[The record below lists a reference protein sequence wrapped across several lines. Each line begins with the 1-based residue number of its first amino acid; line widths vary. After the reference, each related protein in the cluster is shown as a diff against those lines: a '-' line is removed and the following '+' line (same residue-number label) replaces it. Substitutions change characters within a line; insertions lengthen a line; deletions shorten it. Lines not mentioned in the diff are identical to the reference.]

1 MGQKQINCC
10 VKTVSLDEGEISK
23 NTQEKNYEHFDNV
36 KGTQK
41 NLIPETNECYST
53 NPTRQK
59 REQNLENDLQQITVI
74 IPEETKEK
82 SVIQIQKVYR
92 GQKLRG
98 NFEKIKPS
106 LIKEQKEFLQKS
118 LSNFPTI
125 ATLKETPNSIEP
137 VIEEV
142 NFEKEKWKSYY
153 PHNSDFFEPQFGK
166 VFDNKL
172 LISKNG
178 ENEETLY
185 KGSVNLENKKHGY
198 GVLVTKDAVKYGTW
212 QNDKFTGWNKE
223 KFNNGAVLEGKYV
236 DGKLNGK
243 GIYMNKSGDLYEGDF
258 ENGYK
263 NGKGIEKTQEAEYEG
278 DFHLNKIEGK
288 GRLSYKDTGE
298 YYEGEF
304 KDNNFTGMGTFKW
317 NNGEVYEGSF
327 LNGKFHGKGKYTYP
341 DGQVYEGDYVNGKKE
356 GFGKL
361 TFASGKIYEGP
372 FLNGLQHGI
381 GKYTKQGKT
390 VSVLYENG
398 KFVKV
403 VNNKQ

>member
-1 MGQKQINCC
+1 MGQKPIICC
-10 VKTVSLDEGEISK
+10 QKVVSLDEGEISK
-23 NTQEKNYEHFDNV
+23 NTQKENNESCDKV
-36 KGTQK
+36 KGTLK
-41 NLIPETNECYST
+41 NVNPETDDCYST
-53 NPTRQK
+53 NPTKQK
-59 REQNLENDLQQITVI
+59 NAQNLENDLQQITLI
-74 IPEETKEK
+74 IPEEAKMK
-82 SVIQIQKVYR
+82 SAVKIQKIYR
-92 GQKLRG
+92 GKKGRE

-106 LIKEQKEFLQKS
+106 LIKEQNEFLQKS
-118 LSNFPTI
+118 LLGFPTI
-125 ATLKETPNSIEP
+125 AALKDTPNSIEP
-137 VIEEV
+137 IIKEI
-142 NFEKEKWKSYY
+142 NLEKEKWKSYY
-153 PHNSDFFEPQFGK
+153 PQNSEFFEPQFGK

-178 ENEETLY
+178 DNEEAIY
-185 KGSVNLENKKHGY
+185 KGSVNIENKKHGY
-198 GVLVTKDAVKYGTW
+198 GVLVTKDGVKYGTW

-243 GIYMNKSGDLYEGDF
+243 GIYTNKSGDLYEGDF

-288 GRLSYKDTGE
+288 GKLNYKDTGE

-356 GFGKL
+356 GYGKL
-361 TFASGKIYEGP
+361 TFPSGKIYEGP
-372 FLNGLQHGI
+372 FLNGLQNGI

-390 VSVLYENG
+390 VNVLYENG

-403 VNNKQ
+403 IKQ